1 MSDKGAQWTA
11 LQTGHT
17 RQDAYLHW
25 ALKTQF
31 RDGQPQRSAADLA
44 WVWVLLQIK
53 GSTVRGFVQQTLAL
67 APWIRVP
74 AHYADQPAWLEESSY
89 CTACVSIDFLRW
101 LAADDK
107 AAPSASDGALLM
119 GLRALI
125 ERFEIGFAAETPPGP
140 QGALQRA
147 STVVAEHPSGPVRVV
162 VGVIDDGLA
171 FANRRF
177 CTVDSARQRH
187 TRLLSLW
194 DQGAAP
200 HASAG
205 AWGSG
210 RVHSRADL
218 DSYFFAAG
226 RGPAFEEEQVYQCAG
241 YKEVRH
247 RVTHGTHVMDLA
259 CGADALQGAE
269 PAAHIVAVQLPPEAV
284 ADTSCASMTPFLLD
298 AMHHVLAQADAATAA
313 DGRLCPVVINLSMG
327 NIAGPHQGSSILES
341 AVDELIALRRRAL
354 GEGKSDAEADA
365 SAMQVVLPEGNSLQS
380 RTHAWAA
387 MAPATEFALD
397 WVLRPDDGTSS
408 FLELWLH
415 PLPAIPGG
423 LNHVVF
429 EVSLQP
435 PGDLPARTL
444 RLDTTSANPS
454 VVSALSDSA
463 GRTLATL
470 GLHALP
476 ANGSLPMALLTVAPS
491 ACYGPWDY
499 RAPSGCWRVMVRNL
513 GQPAEC
519 NAYVQRDDVAFG
531 RRGHGRQGVLEDGR
545 YLRYDS
551 RGAPEL
557 LDNEN
562 SFVRRAGTLNGL
574 ASGNLVRVVGGLQRQ
589 VDGTLEAALE
599 YSSVDIPD
607 RNLRKQLKR
616 RLAVTED
623 SPLLHGVLAAGS
635 RSGGLVALSGTSMA
649 APQWSRV
656 LAQRFLPSA
665 PAPRE
670 PTVKVNDANGIARPM
685 LPVALE
691 LDKRSRLRRG
701 D

>member
-1 MSDKGAQWTA
+1 MSEKSAQWSA
-11 LQTGHT
+11 LEGGNL

-31 RDGQPQRSAADLA
+31 RDGQPQRSAAGLA

-53 GSTVRGFVQQTLAL
+53 DSTVHGFVRQTLAL
-67 APWIRVP
+67 AAWIRVP
-74 AHYADQPAWLEESSY
+74 AHYASQPAWLEESSY
-89 CTACVSIDFLRW
+89 CTACVSMDFLHW
-101 LAADDK
+101 LAADDE
-107 AAPSASDGALLM
+107 AAPSARDAALLK
-119 GLRALI
+119 GLGALI
-125 ERFEIGFAAETPPGP
+125 ERFEIGFAAETPPVP
-140 QGALQRA
+140 FDAAQQPT
-147 STVVAEHPSGPVRVV
+147 TVSADHPSGPVRVV

-177 CTVDSARQRH
+177 CTLDSARQRH

-194 DQGAAP
+194 DQGAAL

-210 RVHSRADL
+210 RVHLRADL
-218 DSYFFAAG
+218 DGYFLVGG
-226 RGPAFEEEQVYQCAG
+226 RGAAFEEEKVYQQAG

-269 PAAHIVAVQLPPEAV
+269 PAAHIVAVQLPPVAV
-284 ADTSCASMTPFLLD
+284 ADTSCASMTPFFLD

-313 DGRLCPVVINLSMG
+313 DNRLCPVVINLSMG
-327 NIAGPHQGSSILES
+327 NIAGPHDGSSMLES

-354 GEGKSDAEADA
+354 GEGESDADADA

-397 WVLRPDDGTSS
+397 WVLQPDDGTSS
-408 FLELWLH
+408 FLELWMQPRLD
-415 PLPAIPGG
+415 IKSESDR
-423 LNHVVF
+423 VVF

-435 PGDLPARTL
+435 PGDLPACVL
-444 RLDTTSANPS
+444 RLDTASVNRS

-499 RAPSGCWRVMVRNL
+499 QAPSGRWCVTVRNL
-513 GQPAEC
+513 GQAAWC

-531 RRGHGRQGVLEDGR
+531 RRGRGRQGVLEDGR

-557 LDNEN
+557 LDSANT
-562 SFVRRAGTLNGL
+562 FVRRSGTMNGL
-574 ASGNLVRVVGGLQRQ
+574 ATGNLVRVIGGLERQ
-589 VDGTLEAALE
+589 ADGTLKAALK
-599 YSSVDIPD
+599 YSAVDIPT
-607 RNLRKQLKR
+607 RHLSKQLKR
-616 RLAVTED
+616 RLALTED

-656 LAQRFLPSA
+656 LAQRFLTDKSA
-665 PAPRE
+665 TRAPT
-670 PTVKVNDANGIARPM
+670 PKVKDANGIARPM
-685 LPVALE
+685 LPVAPE
-691 LDKRSRLRRG
+691 LNRRSRLRRG
-701 D
+701 G